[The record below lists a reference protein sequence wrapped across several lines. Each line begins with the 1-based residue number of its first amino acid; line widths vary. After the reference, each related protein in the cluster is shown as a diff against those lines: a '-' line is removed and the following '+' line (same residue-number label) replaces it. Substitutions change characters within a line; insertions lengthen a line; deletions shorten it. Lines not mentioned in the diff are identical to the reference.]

1 MFNKCKIPDAT
12 IKRLSMYSRFLK
24 DADNK
29 GITTVSSQQ
38 IADATGVTPAQ
49 VRKDLAYFGEFGTRG
64 VGYNAKELYTYTM
77 KILGLDRRWPV
88 AIVGA
93 GNLGRALSHYKGF
106 YRRGFDIK
114 YIFDKDPEKIGKKI
128 GSRDLKIFSI
138 DDLEEKIK
146 ECNIKLA
153 IIAVPT
159 EAAQQVADRLV
170 KAGVRGIINFAPIN
184 INVKEN
190 IILRR
195 VDLASH
201 LEYLTFH
208 LEGSDETRNY

>member
-1 MFNKCKIPDAT
+1 MLNKLKIPDAT

-24 DADNK
+24 NTNSK

-38 IADATGVTPAQ
+38 IAKSTGVTPAQ

-64 VGYNAKELYTYTM
+64 VGYNTEELYTCTL
-77 KILGLDRRWPV
+77 KILGLDRRWSV

-93 GNLGRALSHYKGF
+93 GNLGKALSHYKGF

-114 YIFDKDPEKIGKKI
+114 YIFDKDPNKIRKNINIEGQELEI
-128 GSRDLKIFSI
+128 YSV
-138 DDLEEKIK
+138 DDLEEKVK
-146 ECNIKLA
+146 KCNIKLG
-153 IIAVPT
+153 IIAVPA
-159 EAAQQVADRLV
+159 ESAQRVADRLI
-170 KAGVRGIINFAPIN
+170 KAGVRGIINFAPTN
-184 INVKEN
+184 INVDEG

-195 VDLASH
+195 VDLAAH

-208 LEGSDETRNY
+208 LEDSV